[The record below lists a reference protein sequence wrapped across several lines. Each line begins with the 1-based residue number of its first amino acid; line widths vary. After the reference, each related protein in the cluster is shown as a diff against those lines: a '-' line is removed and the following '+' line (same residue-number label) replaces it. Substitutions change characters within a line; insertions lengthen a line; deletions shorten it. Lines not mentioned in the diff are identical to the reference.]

1 MGGYAVKEPQ
11 NQSGQSAED
20 LFKQYE
26 DAPVYTGEDL
36 TPPAEG
42 EIAEYI
48 EVETPFGGIKVDT
61 GNTNIDIAIFAV
73 GALLIFMFIYGK
85 FFREKKKQGTENAS

>member
-11 NQSGQSAED
+11 NQSGQTGQSVEEM
-20 LFKQYE
+20 FKQYE
-26 DAPVYTGEDL
+26 GTPMYTVEDL

-42 EIAEYI
+42 EIAERI

-61 GNTNIDIAIFAV
+61 GNANIDIAIFAV
-73 GALLIFMFIYGK
+73 GALLIFMFIC
-85 FFREKKKQGTENAS
+85 